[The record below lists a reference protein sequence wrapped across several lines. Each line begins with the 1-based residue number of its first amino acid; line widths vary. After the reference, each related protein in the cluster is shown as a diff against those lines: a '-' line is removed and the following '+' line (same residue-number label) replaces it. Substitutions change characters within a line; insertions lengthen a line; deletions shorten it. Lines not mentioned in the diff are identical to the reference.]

1 MTYNKLGK
9 TSGERYQTFLLIKKL
24 VEEEN
29 KTLAEIGQIFACSR
43 QAIHLLLKQNG
54 YIIKTEKPM
63 VITQRVKNQL
73 DECVRK
79 ELEELRRKLRF
90 QKNANCNLR
99 QEVKL
104 LSSKL
109 EEYRKERM
117 RNEFEEYRKKFDL

>member
-1 MTYNKLGK
+1 MAYNKLGK

-29 KTLAEIGQIFACSR
+29 KTLTEIGQIFTCSR

-54 YIIKTEKPM
+54 YIVKTEKPM

-79 ELEELRRKLRF
+79 ELEELRRRLKQQRIY
-90 QKNANCNLR
+90 NCNLR
-99 QEVKL
+99 QEVEIL
-104 LSSKL
+104 HSKL
-109 EEYRKERM
+109 EEYRQ
-117 RNEFEEYRKKFDL
+117 KKG